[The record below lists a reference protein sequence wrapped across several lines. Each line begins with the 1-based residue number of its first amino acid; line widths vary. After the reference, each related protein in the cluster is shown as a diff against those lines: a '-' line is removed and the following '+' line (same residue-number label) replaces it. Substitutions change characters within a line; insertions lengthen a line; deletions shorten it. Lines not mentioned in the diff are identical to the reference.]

1 MSSSL
6 QSVPTLITVPSVPSL
21 PGTAALALIP
31 RTAETALAD
40 LVVNDHSIVIG
51 AEEQAVAHRLQ
62 FPLSS
67 FHDDESSEL
76 DVEVEEFLNPK
87 GDKGKGKA
95 PAPRSTPASPAAAGP
110 STVIHGW
117 LRQIGFNPG
126 SPKSSTRYS
135 AVEQKTN
142 RRDLDTLAAGT
153 AAMGDDVNRLRTEL
167 SEGLIGAQSSVLLTP
182 PSLTRSLAVKAQ
194 LIGVMADTTEAVA
207 AATRS
212 AEAATRATNHAAQ
225 TLAHPRDQNIDSS
238 TLTALIGASNKHSA
252 NTTALSAHI
261 KDLADRVVRLEEI
274 STTVTAVQATLDSHT
289 NTLQVVLAR
298 LGAGNATTTDTP
310 TNVNGKRSITE
321 NDDSGIAAKR
331 QQLPIAIADPPTLA
345 FSPYPTAPPAPDFA
359 SPMFAPALAAPQYPS
374 PPPAAP
380 SGSARA
386 APHGAAPQV
395 PRDPRGQ
402 VYFGPMNWKANYH
415 ASPRNLI
422 SGVLGASSVR
432 GVRFTSR
439 RHHDDNHVAIQF
451 DTEPVAT
458 WFVNTWNDHQ
468 RVGYECC
475 VAVPLNV

>member
-1 MSSSL
+1 MSFSL
-6 QSVPTLITVPSVPSL
+6 QSVPTLITVPS
-21 PGTAALALIP
+21 
-31 RTAETALAD
+31 TALAD

-51 AEEQAVAHRLQ
+51 AEEQA
-62 FPLSS
+62 
-67 FHDDESSEL
+67 SSEL

-110 STVIHGW
+110 STRRG
-117 LRQIGFNPG
+117 
-126 SPKSSTRYS
+126 T
-135 AVEQKTN
+135 ETN

-167 SEGLIGAQSSVLLTP
+167 SEGLI
-182 PSLTRSLAVKAQ
+182 AVKAQ

-212 AEAATRATNHAAQ
+212 AEAATHATNHAAQ

-238 TLTALIGASNKHSA
+238 TLTALIGASNKHST

-274 STTVTAVQATLDSHT
+274 STTVTTVQATLDSHT

-321 NDDSGIAAKR
+321 NDDSGIARNASSC
-331 QQLPIAIADPPTLA
+331 LSLSPTPPTLA

-386 APHGAAPQV
+386 APHGAVPQV

-415 ASPRNLI
+415 ASPRTLI

-432 GVRFTSR
+432 GVR
-439 RHHDDNHVAIQF
+439 
-451 DTEPVAT
+451 
-458 WFVNTWNDHQ
+458 FVNTWNDHQ